1 MLIQYTLEVYPS
13 DVRKLGFCF
22 CVGMS
27 GVGSVLMPWVVELLF
42 YVGLS
47 GFIAFAVVS
56 AGVLY
61 FVLKLEETNGNMKNV
76 TLQQM

>member
-1 MLIQYTLEVYPS
+1 
-13 DVRKLGFCF
+13 
-22 CVGMS
+22 
-27 GVGSVLMPWVVELLF
+27 MPWVVELLL

-56 AGVLY
+56 VGVLY